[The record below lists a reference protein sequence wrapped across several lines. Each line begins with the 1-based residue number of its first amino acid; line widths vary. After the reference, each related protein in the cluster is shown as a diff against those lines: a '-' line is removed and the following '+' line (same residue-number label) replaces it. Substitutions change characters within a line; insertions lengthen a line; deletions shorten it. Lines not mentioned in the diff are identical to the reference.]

1 MEQRA
6 KKREK
11 IRMKLR
17 AYVNYLKTE
26 NSKLTAK
33 ELTTNIQ
40 YSKLQLKDSSNFE
53 KEVEEVGQ

>member
-1 MEQRA
+1 MRT
-6 KKREK
+6 
-11 IRMKLR
+11 KLR
-17 AYVNYLKTE
+17 AYVKYLKTE